1 MTKDSTASTTGAPPA
16 GPHPHVG
23 EFEFPAFDV
32 AKCPFPYFAAMRAEA
47 PVYKHPDRNEYIV
60 SRREDISFIAKNSEI
75 FSNAHLGEG
84 GDRVLGRGSGD
95 DAKNTPSNVFFTDPP
110 EHNRKRKLLY
120 PMFSLERQRT
130 YEPMIQGITNALI
143 DDFIERGEVD
153 FRTEFADLLPLHLIC
168 DILALPREDIPIWR
182 PFGESE
188 GLGARYL
195 DEEGVRIEE
204 ENAIRAMAY
213 VEEQVRARLEHPG
226 DDFLSEFVHSQVERD
241 GAPDIPYLVQ
251 EASISL
257 LTAGNVTTTHMLAS
271 TMMLLLENPDQLKLV
286 SADHALIKPMIEES
300 LRLECPAQWVL
311 RHVTQDTELGGVAIP
326 EGAQVL
332 IIWASGSRDEEF
344 FEDPDRFW
352 IERPNAAK
360 HHLAFGNGRHTCVG
374 APLARQV
381 GRLSFEII
389 LSRLANMRLIEE
401 PEAIDSIAFR
411 GPKSVRFT
419 FDRA

>member
-1 MTKDSTASTTGAPPA
+1 MTEEMTAPSAAPTA
-16 GPHPHVG
+16 LAPHVG
-23 EFEFPAFDV
+23 EFAFPSFEV
-32 AKCPFPYFAAMRAEA
+32 AKCPFPHFGAMRAEA

-60 SRREDISFIAKNSEI
+60 SRHEDIVFVAKNSDL
-75 FSNAHLGEG
+75 FSNAELGED

-120 PMFSLERQRT
+120 PMFSLERQAT
-130 YEPMIQGITNALI
+130 YEPMINAIANALI
-143 DDFIERGEVD
+143 DEFIGRGECE
-153 FRTEFADLLPLHLIC
+153 FRSEFADLLPLHLIC
-168 DILALPREDIPIWR
+168 DIIGLPREDIPIFR

-204 ENAIRAMAY
+204 ENAVRAMAY
-213 VEEQVRARLEHPG
+213 VEEQIRSRVETPR
-226 DDFLSEFVHSQVERD
+226 DDHLTEFIQSQMERD
-241 GAPDIPYLVQ
+241 GQADIPYLVQ
-251 EASISL
+251 ESAISL

-271 TMMLLLENPDQLKLV
+271 TMMLLLQHPEQCQRVVDDRTLLKPL
-286 SADHALIKPMIEES
+286 IEES

-311 RHVTQDTELGGVAIP
+311 RRCTQDTELGGVPIP
-326 EGAQVL
+326 KGANVL
-332 IIWASGSRDEEF
+332 IIWASGSRDEAR

-374 APLARQV
+374 APLARQI
-381 GRLSFEII
+381 GRLSFDIL
-389 LSRLANMRLIEE
+389 LSRLKNMRLVEQ
-401 PEAIDSIAFR
+401 PAAIDSIAFR

-419 FDRA
+419 FDPA